1 MARVHG
7 KDISTLTL
15 NSVNLLA
22 DTKELN
28 FEVTAATHDT
38 TTIGD
43 DWFEATA
50 GLKGGDEISHVLMYD
65 NTNTTG
71 NWVVLTGLLGGSAV
85 TLAVSDGT
93 RTISASVVVTGLSL
107 PINVGEMLQVTATYK
122 LTGTVT
128 FS

>member
-7 KDISTLTL
+7 KDLATLTL

-22 DTKELN
+22 DTKEIN
-28 FEVTAATHDT
+28 VEVSSETHDT
-38 TTIGD
+38 TTLGD
-43 DWFEATA
+43 DWFEAVA
-50 GLKGGDEISHVLMYD
+50 GLKGGDELSHTLMYD

-85 TLAVSDGT
+85 TLVIGDGV
-93 RTISASVVVTGLSL
+93 RTITATVIVSKLSL
-107 PINVGEMLQVTATYK
+107 PISVGEMMQATASYK
-122 LTGTVT
+122 LTGAVT